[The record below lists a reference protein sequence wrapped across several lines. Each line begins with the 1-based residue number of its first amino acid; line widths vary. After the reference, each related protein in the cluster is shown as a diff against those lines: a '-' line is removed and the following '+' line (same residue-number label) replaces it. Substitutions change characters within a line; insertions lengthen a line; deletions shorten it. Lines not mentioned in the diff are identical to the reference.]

1 MVGTSIEFDAVLDV
15 CEHEHRRIVLA
26 ALADQQQSVSINDL
40 ANAILKHNHHMPL
53 TEVDGETV
61 TEIQT
66 ALHHVHL
73 PKLEAVELV
82 EYDSE
87 RQLVESTAQFDEG
100 VPHLSAILGADPE
113 LATPRNI

>member
-26 ALADQQQSVSINDL
+26 TLADQQQSVSINDL
-40 ANAILKHNHHMPL
+40 ANTIVKHNHHIPL

-61 TEIQT
+61 TEIQRT
-66 ALHHVHL
+66 LRHVHL
-73 PKLEAVELV
+73 PKLEAAGLV

-87 RQLVESTAQFDEG
+87 GQLVESTAQLERG
-100 VPHLSAILGADPE
+100 VPHLSAILSVDAE
-113 LATPRNI
+113 LATTHTV